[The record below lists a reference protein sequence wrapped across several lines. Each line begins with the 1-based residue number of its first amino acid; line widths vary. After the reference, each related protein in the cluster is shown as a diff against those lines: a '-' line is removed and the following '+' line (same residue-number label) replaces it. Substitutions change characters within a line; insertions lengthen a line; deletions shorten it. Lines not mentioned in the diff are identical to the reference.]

1 MISAILFISFF
12 IFLILGVPI
21 GICLGLSSVCA
32 ILYSGTSLT
41 IVATNMYSGISKF
54 LLLAIPFFVLSG
66 NIMAKAGISKRLIK
80 FVDTC
85 VGHKKGG
92 IAIVCV
98 IVACFFGAISGSGP
112 ATTAAVGSMCI
123 PFMVEMGYEKRWSAG
138 LIAVAGGLGVII
150 PPSIP
155 FVLYSLATGVSTGDL
170 FLAGVIPG
178 ILIGLFMM
186 AYAVIFCITKGED
199 KQRIRAKMSEL
210 RGNGF
215 LKLFADSFFALLC
228 PIIVLGG
235 IYSGIFTATEAAVVA
250 SVYGIVIGL
259 FVHRELKLE
268 KLWAI
273 FRDNAAFIAGTMFV
287 MAPSK
292 ATGQVFAYLNITKII
307 ANFMF
312 SISTNPYI
320 VLCMIFVIM
329 FIVGM
334 FVQTTP
340 AIVILAPTLLAVVS
354 QVGIDPIHFGI
365 IMTLALA
372 IAFVTPPV
380 ALNLF
385 VGSSMTGLSI
395 DKIVKAF
402 MPFLI
407 GLIVAFFIVSF
418 VPAISLGVL
427 GDWSLTF
434 G

>member
-1 MISAILFISFF
+1 MNAAVILFGVFVVC
-12 IFLILGVPI
+12 LIIGVPVSVS
-21 GICLGLSSVCA
+21 LGTASLSAVLLGDLGASSTVIAQRIFGGLQSTSIMA
-32 ILYSGTSLT
+32 I
-41 IVATNMYSGISKF
+41 A
-54 LLLAIPFFVLSG
+54 FFVLAG
-66 NIMAKAGISKRLIK
+66 NLM
-80 FVDTC
+80 T
-85 VGHKKGG
+85 KGG
-92 IAIVCV
+92 ISRRIVKFANCLV
-98 IVACFFGAISGSGP
+98 GNVRGGMGLALVLACAFFAALSGSAP
-112 ATTAAVGSMCI
+112 ATVIAIGTMLYGD
-123 PFMVEMGYEKRWSAG
+123 MVDLGYPGDRTAG
-138 LIAVAGGLGVII
+138 LLVVSGGLGPII
-150 PPSIP
+150 PPSIIMVIYCTLTGASVSNM
-155 FVLYSLATGVSTGDL
+155 FSQGMMIGVTIMVVL
-170 FLAGVIPG
+170 
-178 ILIGLFMM
+178 M
-186 AYAVIFCITKGED
+186 AEV
-199 KQRIRAKMSEL
+199 L
-210 RGNGF
+210 
-215 LKLFADSFFALLC
+215 FFAKKENWPKQNIHYTGKEILKIFLDAV
-228 PIIVLGG
+228 PALMTPVIILGG

-334 FVQTTP
+334 FVQTP

-395 DKIVKAF
+395 DKIVRAF